1 MSHLTKF
8 SVCFVAAAIGAGA
21 LASAHAQNTTPA
33 NSHVTAPANVL
44 SLADIESRMLAQGIT
59 IKEVEI
65 HDNAVE
71 VEGYDASGNKV
82 ELLLDRRSG
91 EVLSRKTKTRRH

>member
-1 MSHLTKF
+1 MSYLNKF
-8 SVCFVAAAIGAGA
+8 NACVLAVAMGAGM
-21 LASAHAQNTTPA
+21 LMGSVHAQNTTP
-33 NSHVTAPANVL
+33 APANVL

-65 HDNAVE
+65 HNNAAE
-71 VEGYDASGNKV
+71 IEGYDASGNKV